1 MIAPQQHSQSHM
13 QRARTHTHT
22 RVYAEQ
28 TPTPTHSLEHTYK
41 KTSAHTYTPT
51 SAYSDM
57 QWIILWIYKGTIYY
71 LGLKVY
77 YSETAV
83 LLKRKSKKKKKKLS
97 QKQQWQV
104 GELDSVLFLAGFFF
118 VFVFRF
124 CMFHIAVKITFVD
137 LQHTEWIQTTEA
149 NTESTQCIW
158 NYDVWSMYNAAAALF
173 NHCFILLCLP
183 QYTYWSGEFLITFS
197 PIHFLI

>member
-13 QRARTHTHT
+13 QRARAHTHT

-83 LLKRKSKKKKKKLS
+83 LLKTKRKKKKKKLS

-104 GELDSVLFLAGFFF
+104 GELDSVLFLAVFFCI
-118 VFVFRF
+118 RF
-124 CMFHIAVKITFVD
+124 QILHVSHRRKNYIRW
-137 LQHTEWIQTTEA
+137 HTA
-149 NTESTQCIW
+149 YRMNTNHWGKHRIYTVYLKLWCLI
-158 NYDVWSMYNAAAALF
+158 DV
-173 NHCFILLCLP
+173 
-183 QYTYWSGEFLITFS
+183 
-197 PIHFLI
+197 